1 MRAMKGYRKKTL
13 TGVLKRLSIGELEIL
28 NQTEAKALKDAVEK
42 VLLAKKIRQ
51 KVLDN
56 YDKL

>member
-1 MRAMKGYRKKTL
+1 MKGYRKKTL